1 MATKQEKWQEIAD
14 RGLQDKFDP
23 ETRAKFDEAVNRG
36 LITLPTG
43 DNSQPMQ
50 TSPTQA
56 PQQFYNEDV
65 PRSEGA
71 PFPDQPVKP
80 ERSFGDIAEGVGEA
94 ALTIGTGATT
104 GALGF
109 LGGSIEAAIGKLTGG
124 LTEEEAVKLIQERS
138 SGLTNMP
145 ESEAGQEYVKFIGD
159 KLGALPPVLGTG
171 PVVGLNAL
179 RYRPEMPAA
188 RRGSQAS
195 NSVGAAQTDLGAAR
209 GSQAQGL
216 PVPIALTKGQKTQDL
231 PTQRFERE
239 TAKTELG
246 GDLRARY
253 VEQNEQVLQNIDAFI
268 DETGT
273 KLPDQQSAAQTG
285 TAVDLAL
292 RNRAAK
298 DKTKI
303 RNAYKIAENSKEA
316 NELVDISNVA
326 KYLDENSSGMS
337 TAPIMKVIESESVKQ
352 GYGSGSISDGTF
364 NIGDMTLKQSEGLR
378 KVINKF
384 TKGDDANDIRVASEV
399 KGIIDES
406 TKDSGGAAYK
416 RARGLRSDYAKK
428 YERVEIIKNL
438 LGKKR
443 GSDDRKI
450 ALEQVKN
457 KIVDTGTVA
466 DLKQVKRLLTSAG
479 EEGKQAFR
487 EIQAQ
492 TIKDF
497 RESITSNVGRDPNG
511 NPVVSAAKLDR
522 AIKALDQNGKLD
534 ILFTSDGADQLRFLN
549 DVAKDVFVSQPGAVN
564 YSNTSTAIVAALDLM
579 GSAFTGVPLP
589 LAIAAKKGGSMM
601 KERKTKKLIKE
612 SLD

>member
-1 MATKQEKWQEIAD
+1 MANAFDQFDNIT
-14 RGLQDKFDP
+14 QDNVFDQ
-23 ETRAKFDEAVNRG
+23 FDAVQSQQA
-36 LITLPTG
+36 PT
-43 DNSQPMQ
+43 
-50 TSPTQA
+50 TTA
-56 PQQFYNEDV
+56 PQQFRNEDV
-65 PRSEGA
+65 PLSGSGEA
-71 PFPDQPVKP
+71 FPQTPDQPQKQ
-80 ERSFGDIAEGVGEA
+80 ESSFGDYAEGATG
-94 ALTIGTGATT
+94 ALGTMITGATT
-104 GALGF
+104 GAVGFGLGTVEGAVGEL
-109 LGGSIEAAIGKLTGG
+109 LGYIEKGQGVEVAKRYAD
-124 LTEEEAVKLIQERS
+124 A
-138 SGLTNMP
+138 LTNTPDTP
-145 ESEAGQEYVKFIGD
+145 EGMAMVKALGD
-159 KLGALPPVLGTG
+159 ALGVLPPVLGVG
-171 PVVGLNAL
+171 PVGVAGRLNIDRMNLSNATDSL
-179 RYRPEMPAA
+179 P
-188 RRGSQAS
+188 RRGGSPAS

-209 GSQAQGL
+209 SSQAQGL
-216 PVPIALTKGQKTQDL
+216 PIPVSLTKGQKTQDL

-253 VEQNEQVLQNIDAFI
+253 VEQNEQILQNIDAFI

-273 KLPDQQSAAQTG
+273 KLPDQQSAVQTG

-303 RNAYKIAENSKEA
+303 RGAYKLAENSKEA

-326 KYLDENSSGMS
+326 TYLDDNSSGMS

-352 GYGSGSISDGTF
+352 GYGSGAIADGTF

-384 TKGDDANDIRVASEV
+384 TKNDDANDIRVASEV
-399 KGIIDES
+399 KAIIDDS
-406 TKDSGGAAYK
+406 TKDSGGAVYK

-443 GSDDRKI
+443 GSSDRKI

-466 DLKQVKRLLTSAG
+466 DLRQVKRLLTSAG

-487 EIQAQ
+487 EIQGQ

-511 NPVVSAAKLDR
+511 NPIVSAAKLDR
-522 AIKALDQNGKLD
+522 AISALDKNGKLD
-534 ILFTSDGADQLRFLN
+534 ILFTSEGADQLRFLN

-579 GSAFTGVPLP
+579 GSAAVGVPLP
-589 LAIAAKKGGSMM
+589 LAIATKKGAALL

>member
-1 MATKQEKWQEIAD
+1 MANP
-14 RGLQDKFDP
+14 FDQ
-23 ETRAKFDEAVNRG
+23 FDSVAQPNAFDQFDAVA
-36 LITLPTG
+36 
-43 DNSQPMQ
+43 
-50 TSPTQA
+50 QA
-56 PQQFYNEDV
+56 PQQFNNEDV
-65 PRSEGA
+65 PRSEGVA
-71 PFPDQPVKP
+71 FPADPNQPQKP
-80 ERSFGDIAEGVGEA
+80 ESSLGDYAEGA
-94 ALTIGTGATT
+94 AGALGTFITGGTT
-104 GALGF
+104 GAIGFGLGTIEGAVGEL
-109 LGGSIEAAIGKLTGG
+109 LGYIEKGQGVEVAKRYADI
-124 LTEEEAVKLIQERS
+124 
-138 SGLTNMP
+138 LTNTPDTP
-145 ESEAGQEYVKFIGD
+145 EGMAMVKSIGD
-159 KLGALPPVLGTG
+159 ALGVLPPVLGSG
-171 PVVGLNAL
+171 PTAGLNAL
-179 RYRPEMPAA
+179 RYRPEMPTI
-188 RRGSQAS
+188 RRSPSAS
-195 NSVGAAQTDLGAAR
+195 NSVGAAQTDLGVAR

-273 KLPDQQSAAQTG
+273 KLPDQQSATQTG

-298 DKTKI
+298 DKTRI

-352 GYGSGSISDGTF
+352 GYGSGSIADGTF

-399 KGIIDES
+399 KGIIDDS
-406 TKDSGGAAYK
+406 TKDSGGAVYK

-466 DLKQVKRLLTSAG
+466 DLKQVKRLLTSSG
-479 EEGKQAFR
+479 KEGKQAFR

-511 NPVVSAAKLDR
+511 NPLVSAAKLDR

-534 ILFTSDGADQLRFLN
+534 VLFTSDGADQLRFLN

-589 LAIAAKKGGSMM
+589 LAITVKKGSSML
-601 KERKTKKLIKE
+601 KERKVKKLIKE

>member
-1 MATKQEKWQEIAD
+1 MAD
-14 RGLQDKFDP
+14 FDP
-23 ETRAKFDEAVNRG
+23 DAFLAQPTFDPDAFLAGGVVA
-36 LITLPTG
+36 
-43 DNSQPMQ
+43 
-50 TSPTQA
+50 QA
-56 PQQFYNEDV
+56 PQQFNNEDV
-65 PRSEGA
+65 PQAGDA
-71 PFPDQPVKP
+71 VAFPVDPNQPVKP
-80 ERSFGDIAEGVGEA
+80 ESSFGDYAEGA
-94 ALTIGTGATT
+94 AGALGTFITGGTT
-104 GALGF
+104 GAIGFGLGTIEGAVGEL
-109 LGGSIEAAIGKLTGG
+109 LGYIEKGQGVEVAKRYADI
-124 LTEEEAVKLIQERS
+124 
-138 SGLTNMP
+138 LTNTPDTP
-145 ESEAGQEYVKFIGD
+145 EGMAMVKSIGD
-159 KLGALPPVLGTG
+159 ALGVLPPVLGAG
-171 PVVGLNAL
+171 PAAGLNAL
-179 RYRPEMPAA
+179 RYRPEMPVI
-188 RRGSQAS
+188 RRSSPES
-195 NSVGAAQTDLGAAR
+195 NSVGAAQTDLGVAR

-303 RNAYKIAENSKEA
+303 RSAYKIAENSREA
-316 NELVDISNVA
+316 SELVDISNVA

-352 GYGSGSISDGTF
+352 GYGSGSIADGTF

-406 TKDSGGAAYK
+406 TKDSGGATYK

-511 NPVVSAAKLDR
+511 NPLVSAAKLDR

-589 LAIAAKKGGSMM
+589 LAIAVKKGGSMM